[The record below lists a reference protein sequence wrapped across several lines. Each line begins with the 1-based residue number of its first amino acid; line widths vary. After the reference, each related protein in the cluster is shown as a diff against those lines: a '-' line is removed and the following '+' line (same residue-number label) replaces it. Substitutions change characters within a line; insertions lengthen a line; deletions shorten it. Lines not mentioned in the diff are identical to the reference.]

1 MKALVYHKN
10 NDLRLEERDIP
21 RIDEN
26 EALIRIRA
34 AAICGTDLRIKAFGH
49 RDIPEGQTRIL
60 GHELAGEIVETGRK
74 VRSLKPSMRVAI
86 APGMGCGN
94 CRHCR
99 CGMQNLCSDYNIMGL
114 GIDGG
119 FAEYMRIPE
128 QYMSHGNIINLP
140 DSISFEV
147 GSIIEP
153 LGTVF
158 TGAEAC
164 MIKPSDIVLIIGAGP
179 IGIMHMMMAK
189 VFGAQKVIVS
199 EMVKSRRDQAL
210 DFGADHVID
219 PAREDLKKILPD
231 LSYGRGPDII
241 IIAAPSPEAQELS
254 LELIALGGHI
264 NFFGTIPPDRQ
275 VISINSNLIHYKR
288 INIVGT
294 TGSSVVNFHR
304 AAELL
309 ISKRLDISGLISDTF
324 PLEQAGEAFIKAMSK
339 EVFKIILIP

>member
-1 MKALVYHKN
+1 MKALVYHKI

-21 RIDEN
+21 EINEN

-34 AAICGTDLRIKAFGH
+34 AAICSTDLRIKAHGH
-49 RDIPEGQTRIL
+49 RDISEGSTRIL
-60 GHELAGEIVETGRK
+60 GHELAGEIVEAGRK

-86 APGMGCGN
+86 APGIGCGN

-99 CGMQNLCSDYNIMGL
+99 CGMHNLCSDHNILGL
-114 GIDGG
+114 GLDGG

-128 QYMSHGNIINLP
+128 QFISRGNILNLP
-140 DSISFEV
+140 DSMSFEV
-147 GSIIEP
+147 GSLIEP

-164 MIKPSDIVLIIGAGP
+164 RIKPSDIVLIIGAGP
-179 IGIMHMMMAK
+179 IGIMHMMIAK

-199 EMVKSRRDQAL
+199 EILRSRRDQAL
-210 DFGADHVID
+210 GFGADHVID

-231 LSYGRGPDII
+231 LSYGRGPDVI

-254 LELIALGGHI
+254 LELVALGGHI
-264 NFFGTIPPDRQ
+264 NFFGTLPADRQ

-294 TGSSVVNFHR
+294 TGSNVANYRR

-309 ISKRLDISGLISDTF
+309 ISKRLDISALISNTL
-324 PLEQAGEAFIKAMSK
+324 PLEQAGEAFIKILSK
-339 EVFKIILIP
+339 EVYKIVLVP

>member
-34 AAICGTDLRIKAFGH
+34 AAICGTDLRIKASGH